1 MDSVAK
7 PFVEGKRPAQ
17 VPLRVG
23 VLLDR
28 ERDLENWQLRI
39 IDRILEDSRFSL
51 SAVLVYPFSAE
62 CAHTPT
68 VLRVAA
74 WLERKT
80 IARQPI
86 YQPKH
91 FSLPD
96 LPFEQAS
103 LITETGH
110 RDSLKL
116 DLMLCLS
123 PGTLPETALARLRF
137 GEWRFSFLQNVSG
150 GADWFGYAGVIE
162 EVPATQ
168 MRIEIRQAGI
178 AHACDLATAAFNTKF
193 SAIRN
198 ADFIKERAVTLVMRE
213 LRRVADT
220 RQLGAIHAS
229 QTTATTSEPPTVRQ
243 LYSYGASLV
252 RKLFARGAQAA
263 QMKIG
268 GGADVWGLYV
278 GKGYPEDFDPH
289 KAVLIEPDEHEIR
302 ADPFLIEHEGQL
314 FLFYEAYAP
323 SDTKAHIAVSR
334 LVGNRL
340 ERLGIALECD
350 HHLSY
355 PFIFRHDDQLFMI
368 PEAHQARR
376 LEVWRCVDFPLGWE
390 LYSTG
395 LEGFAPADSALTH
408 FDGKWWLFTNLS
420 DFHAYEDHCSELH
433 VFEVDGPE
441 LKRIVPHKNNPV
453 VIDSTVARNGGRPFE
468 HEGKLYRPSQRNE
481 HGIYGYALN
490 IMEVEHLDLETY
502 RERCVRTITPDFGP
516 GQVACH
522 HLDAAAGRFVIDVMF
537 EG

>member
-1 MDSVAK
+1 MVGPSKPVGINASHAVA
-7 PFVEGKRPAQ
+7 AA
-17 VPLRVG
+17 LRIA
-23 VLLDR
+23 VLVDR
-28 ERDLENWQLRI
+28 QDRLENWQLRI
-39 IDRILEDSRFSL
+39 IDRILEDDRFCLVSVPVCQYSNGRTKASL
-51 SAVLVYPFSAE
+51 LFRFVSAM
-62 CAHTPT
+62 
-68 VLRVAA
+68 
-74 WLERKT
+74 ERA
-80 IARQPI
+80 IVARQPK
-86 YQPKH
+86 YVPRH
-91 FSLPD
+91 FNLSD
-96 LPFEQAS
+96 LPFEPFCKVFRGKD
-103 LITETGH
+103 EP
-110 RDSLKL
+110 KL
-116 DLMLCLS
+116 DLVLCLA
-123 PGTLPETALARLRF
+123 GGALDDTEIRRMRH
-137 GEWRFSFLQNVSG
+137 GEWHFSFTRHADAV
-150 GADWFGYAGVIE
+150 ADWFGYAGSIE
-162 EVPATQ
+162 KTPTTKV
-168 MRIEIRQAGI
+168 RIEVRRPESSQREI
-178 AHACDLATAAFNTKF
+178 LASAAFNTKF

-198 ADFIKERAVTLVMRE
+198 GDFIKERAVTLVMRE
-213 LRRVADT
+213 LRRVANN
-220 RQLGAIHAS
+220 GSMHAV
-229 QTTATTSEPPTVRQ
+229 ANAPNAEPAEMPPTACQ
-243 LYSYGASLV
+243 LALYSMNLSRVLFV
-252 RKLFARGAQAA
+252 RAVEAVKLKLGT
-263 QMKIG
+263 G
-268 GGADVWGLYV
+268 PADWRLYV
-278 GKGYPEDFDPH
+278 GEGYGHDFDPH
-289 KAVLIEPDEHEIR
+289 KAVPAVPGDDEFR
-302 ADPFLIEHEGQL
+302 ADPFLLEYSGQL
-314 FLFYEAYAP
+314 YIFYEAFSP
-323 SDTKAHIAVSR
+323 GETKAHIAVSR